1 MRLATWKR
9 AALLMPQPAEGPDN
23 GSSDVTTLPEHTGDP
38 SEALREAKAALA
50 KRRGSVLR
58 LARLWI

>member
-1 MRLATWKR
+1 
-9 AALLMPQPAEGPDN
+9 MPQPAEGPDN